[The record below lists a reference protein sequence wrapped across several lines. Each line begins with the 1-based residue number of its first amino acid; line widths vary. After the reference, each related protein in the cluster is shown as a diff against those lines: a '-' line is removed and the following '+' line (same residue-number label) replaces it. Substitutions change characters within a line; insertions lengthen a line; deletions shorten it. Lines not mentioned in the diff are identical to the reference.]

1 MRAALDA
8 IDSNQLKLDYLREQI
23 EMRVIV
29 LGFDEFATKWSS
41 NKDEKL
47 GSVDDLTAH
56 LTEILMEEEQRRV
69 SCELPDAAVV
79 PVMRRKTFKELGT
92 ATPQALELAGQVK
105 ELPRDELLK
114 RAKEQRER
122 LEQLGELDRAGDI
135 MPKNAPQCNDS
146 LVGKELEIRWRYWR
160 PATEGERGKMKA
172 VDIWCAGTVVQIAN
186 GTTDKAS
193 PRCKNILHAGA
204 VCIKW
209 PADKDFDEGESYT
222 WSLLTIENWNK
233 EAVLGW
239 RYTAAQL
246 AKLGETRTPAGKR
259 QK

>member
-1 MRAALDA
+1 MGHHDAEFGPSTRLRPPTLPMACPGAHRRATRGRAA
-8 IDSNQLKLDYLREQI
+8 
-23 EMRVIV
+23 
-29 LGFDEFATKWSS
+29 G
-41 NKDEKL
+41 
-47 GSVDDLTAH
+47 DD
-56 LTEILMEEEQRRV
+56 RR
-69 SCELPDAAVV
+69 A
-79 PVMRRKTFKELGT
+79 R
-92 ATPQALELAGQVK
+92 GQ
-105 ELPRDELLK
+105 
-114 RAKEQRER
+114 
-122 LEQLGELDRAGDI
+122 GAGD
-135 MPKNAPQCNDS
+135 S
-146 LVGKELEIRWRYWR
+146 LALLAAGHRGGARQD
-160 PATEGERGKMKA
+160 EGF
-172 VDIWCAGTVVQIAN
+172 DIWCAGTVVQIAN